1 MKITYEWLKE
11 YTDIELTPQE
21 LADLLT
27 RLGFES
33 SAAGKAGGNHVIDVE
48 VTSNR
53 PDCLCVLGLARE
65 VAAFTGSGLRVPE
78 SKLLEEDRIEKKVS
92 VEIETELCPRYCARL
107 VEGVKVGPSPGWLRM
122 KLEAVGLRPVNNVV
136 DITNYV
142 LMEFGQPLHAFDYDC
157 LNGRKIVVRCAL
169 KDEKLITLDEI
180 ERKLEPWMMVIADA
194 KVPVALAG
202 IMGGL
207 DTEVTDKTAAVLLES
222 ACFNSSSIRRTAKH
236 LQMETEAS
244 YRFQRKADIQGTS
257 NAVDRAARLICEIA
271 GGKAAGGIIDCYPA
285 KYAGKK
291 VTLRLSMLNKILG
304 ISFSSDYVGSQL
316 DRLGFD
322 WNEKGGKFEVSI
334 PGFRRDVEREID
346 LIEEIVRH
354 YGYDKIPETIPSGRI
369 PVRSEDKPAEVT
381 KSIRETL
388 TASGLSE
395 IVNHGLI
402 NEKLADVFA
411 SGETLVK
418 VKNPL
423 SEEQS
428 VMRPSLL
435 PGILKT
441 IGTNINRGVENVRV
455 YEVGNVFHSGGDA
468 KFPVEQVLVGAG
480 ITGFHDGDW
489 RRKKEKADFYDAK
502 GVLENLFG
510 SLGISGWEFAPY
522 EGRLFT
528 PGESAFVK
536 VEDCLSGMIGKV
548 EDSVLE
554 MFGIEKDIYVFEMNF
569 DVLMSHVQTV
579 RKYKALPR
587 YPASFRDIAVIVPE
601 RVKSGDMVSAIMDA
615 GKSVVEKV
623 EIFDMY
629 RGKQVPDGCKSAAYA
644 ISYRADD
651 RTLTDNEVD
660 KLHSKISQRL
670 VSEFGGHL
678 R

>member
-11 YTDIELTPQE
+11 YVDVKLTPQE
-21 LADLLT
+21 FAELLT

-33 SAAGKAGGNHVIDVE
+33 SVAGKAGDSHVIDVE

-78 SKLLEEDRIEKKVS
+78 SKPAEEEDRIEKKVS
-92 VEIETELCPRYCARL
+92 VEIGTELCSRYCARL
-107 VEGVKVGPSPGWLRM
+107 VEGVKVGPSPGWLM
-122 KLEAVGLRPVNNVV
+122 EKLEAVGLRPVNNIV
-136 DITNYV
+136 DVTNYV

-157 LNGRKIVVRCAL
+157 LNGREIIVRCAG
-169 KDEKLITLDEI
+169 KGEKLITLDEV

-207 DTEVTDKTAAVLLES
+207 DTEVTDKTTTVLLES

-236 LQMETEAS
+236 LQVETEAS
-244 YRFQRKADIQGTS
+244 YRFQRKADIQGTA
-257 NAVDRAARLICEIA
+257 NAVDRAARLMCEIA
-271 GGKAAGGIIDCYPA
+271 GGKAAGGIIGYYPE
-285 KYAGKK
+285 KCGEKK
-291 VTLRLSMLNKILG
+291 VVLRLSRLNKILG

-316 DRLGFD
+316 GRLGFD
-322 WNEKGGKFEVSI
+322 WNENGGKFEVSI

-346 LIEEIVRH
+346 LIEEIARH
-354 YGYDKIPETIPSGRI
+354 YGYDKIPETIPAGRI
-369 PVRSEDKPAEVT
+369 PVWSEDRPAEVL
-381 KSIRETL
+381 KNIQKVL

-395 IVNHGLI
+395 IINHGLI

-411 SGETLVK
+411 PGGTLGK
-418 VKNPL
+418 VRNPL

-435 PGILKT
+435 PGILRT

-455 YEVGNVFHSGGDA
+455 YEVGNVFRSGGGR
-468 KFPVEQVLVGAG
+468 FPVEQMFVGAG

-489 RRKKEKADFYDAK
+489 RRKKEKVDFYDAK
-502 GVLENLFG
+502 GVLENLLG
-510 SLGISGWEFAPY
+510 ALGISGWTLAPY
-522 EGRLFT
+522 NGRLFT
-528 PGESAFVK
+528 PGESALVK
-536 VEDCLSGMIGKV
+536 VKGCLSGMIGKV
-548 EDSVLE
+548 EDSVIE

-569 DVLMSHVQTV
+569 DVLMSYVKTD

-587 YPASFRDIAVIVPE
+587 YPASFRDIAIIVPE
-601 RVKSGDMVSAIMDA
+601 RVNSGDMVSAVIDE

-629 RGKQVPDGCKSAAYA
+629 RGKQVPDGCKSMAYA
-644 ISYRADD
+644 ITYRADD

-660 KLHSKISQRL
+660 EFHNKISQRL
-670 VSEFGGHL
+670 VSEFGGRL